1 VSKFSIFN
9 FFNERCKIALN
20 LIFNLFIGCIGS
32 ELQEQPVF
40 FPLMIEASPLL
51 YDRVEYFPLLKELL
65 GLAVIFPKAR
75 LFYFLF
81 NFLET
86 VFFGIEFK
94 DNPAN

>member
-1 VSKFSIFN
+1 
-9 FFNERCKIALN
+9 
-20 LIFNLFIGCIGS
+20 
-32 ELQEQPVF
+32 
-40 FPLMIEASPLL
+40 MIEASPLL

-86 VFFGIEFK
+86 VFFGIKFK